1 MLRKLGR
8 PLIVLFLSATLS
20 SAQGTP
26 APPAA
31 LAVSWTEVV
40 ARAAENNEEL
50 QAAKRKLNA
59 SEYELKS
66 TYSNYYPQ
74 ISASLSATQGSA
86 EEYAVSLNATQNLF
100 AGFGDSA
107 KVEQKRANLDLVR
120 TNLQSAKAKISYD
133 LKAAVADL
141 VYAENNLKLSENIL
155 KRRELNLRMVQ
166 LRFDGGRENKG
177 SLLLSKAYLED
188 ARWDQLQALQGL
200 QVAQSRLAK
209 VLGEAEVR
217 SYSFTGKVPTT
228 PPPAGERLDFHQ
240 LVIVS
245 PEYKNALAQESLQ
258 KANVTAAEAGFY
270 PSLSF
275 SASSSRFG
283 DSWYPGQNR
292 WSLGAALSFPL
303 FNGGRDYYQTRGALE
318 SLKAGTLT
326 KGNVHKEQ
334 LVKLQSLYSAYV
346 QAEQKLKV
354 DQAYVAAAEAREKI
368 SRQKY
373 NNGLSTFDEWDLI
386 ESELIRRQ
394 KSFLASEKDR
404 VLAEASWEQ
413 GQGKGVL
420 E

>member
-1 MLRKLGR
+1 MLGRLER
-8 PLIVLFLSATLS
+8 PLIVLFLGATLS

-26 APPAA
+26 TPPAA
-31 LAVSWTEVV
+31 MVLSWTELV
-40 ARAAENNEEL
+40 ARAAESNEEL

-107 KVEQKRANLDLVR
+107 KVEQKRASLDLVR

-133 LKAAVADL
+133 LKSAVADL
-141 VYAENNLKLSENIL
+141 VYAENYLKLSENIL

-188 ARWDQLQALQGL
+188 ARWEQLQAVQGL
-200 QVAQSRLAK
+200 QVAQTRLAK
-209 VLGEAEVR
+209 VLGEVEVR

-228 PPPAGERLDFHQ
+228 PPPVGAHLDFHQ

-245 PEYKNALAQESLQ
+245 PEYKNALAQESLS

-270 PSLSF
+270 PSLNF

-283 DSWYPGQNR
+283 DSWYPSQNR

-326 KGNVHKEQ
+326 KGNVQKEQ
-334 LVKLQSLYSAYV
+334 LVKLQSLYSAFV